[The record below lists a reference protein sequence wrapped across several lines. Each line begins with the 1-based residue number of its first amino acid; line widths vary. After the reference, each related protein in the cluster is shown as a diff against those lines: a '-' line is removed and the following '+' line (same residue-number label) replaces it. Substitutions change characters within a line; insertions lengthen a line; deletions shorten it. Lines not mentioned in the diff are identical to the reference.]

1 MLDSLVRVSRR
12 VVEGHYAN
20 ALSVKVPEGPLLR
33 VRCCP
38 RSRSLYPVGGYNT
51 PRGVPRSSY
60 PSPVPKT
67 DVGLQSGNK
76 FPESICDLLPFPF
89 GNFTYCLTLFSKF
102 FSSFHHCTCSLSVS
116 RQYLALDGIYHP
128 LRAAFPNNSTLRKHF
143 T

>member
-51 PRGVPRSSY
+51 PREVPRSSY

-67 DVGLQSGNK
+67 DVGLQSGKNTK
-76 FPESICDLLPFPF
+76 QKQ
-89 GNFTYCLTLFSKF
+89 G
-102 FSSFHHCTCSLSVS
+102 
-116 RQYLALDGIYHP
+116 
-128 LRAAFPNNSTLRKHF
+128 
-143 T
+143 

>member
-38 RSRSLYPVGGYNT
+38 RSRSLYPVEGYNT
-51 PRGVPRSSY
+51 PREVPRSFH

-67 DVGLQSGNK
+67 DVGLQNGKNTK
-76 FPESICDLLPFPF
+76 QKQ
-89 GNFTYCLTLFSKF
+89 G
-102 FSSFHHCTCSLSVS
+102 
-116 RQYLALDGIYHP
+116 
-128 LRAAFPNNSTLRKHF
+128 
-143 T
+143 